1 MLLLVGENFIY
12 IYVLMN
18 YVILRKSIFN
28 IIILIGAI
36 IFLPACKPIRH
47 YTITKRTQKWEKEH
61 FDPDRP
67 AINKKK
73 KTRKPFIRTQGTS
86 KRIG

>member
-1 MLLLVGENFIY
+1 MLLIA
-12 IYVLMN
+12 
-18 YVILRKSIFN
+18 IL
-28 IIILIGAI
+28 
-36 IFLPACKPIRH
+36 FLPDCKPIRH

-67 AINKKK
+67 PPKKK
-73 KTRKPFIRTQGTS
+73 KKSGKSSGRVNTTR